1 LKTIQI
7 ALALVLAMGLVTTW
21 AADPMMSDKAMPNKT
36 MSDKS
41 MSGKS
46 MPEKSMS
53 DKAGHM
59 GGEQTATDKTTT
71 EASAPEMMAN
81 TGTVSRASFT
91 SAVENREPTDQL
103 SSVNNNQGEIMYF
116 TELRNMAGQSVTHR
130 WEHDGKV
137 MAEVPFNVGGNRWRV
152 YSSKKLD
159 PSWTGSWKA
168 SVISANGETMSV
180 STFNYEVASQA
191 DSQAASQD
199 NSQATAAPDA
209 TAESQ
214 PAAQ

>member
-1 LKTIQI
+1 MKTIQTT
-7 ALALVLAMGLVTTW
+7 LALVLAMGLVTTW
-21 AADPMMSDKAMPNKT
+21 AAEPMMSDKTMPNKSMSDKS

-41 MSGKS
+41 MSGK
-46 MPEKSMS
+46 
-53 DKAGHM
+53 AGHM
-59 GGEQTATDKTTT
+59 GGEQAATDKTAT

-103 SSVNNNQGEIMYF
+103 SSVNNNQSEIMYF
-116 TELRNMAGQSVTHR
+116 TELRDMAGQSVTHR

-191 DSQAASQD
+191 DSQD
-199 NSQATAAPDA
+199 NSQATAATDA